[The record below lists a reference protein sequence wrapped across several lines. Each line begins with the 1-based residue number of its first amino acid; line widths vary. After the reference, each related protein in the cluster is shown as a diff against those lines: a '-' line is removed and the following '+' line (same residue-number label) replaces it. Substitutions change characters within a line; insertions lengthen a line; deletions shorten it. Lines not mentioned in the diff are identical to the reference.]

1 MRVAAPTRSAT
12 GGSAARSGSG
22 ERSSVGSF
30 REPGRRPVS
39 PWLHFDVE
47 RAAGVV
53 EVDVVETRSGDGRR
67 FDLHAGL
74 VQRRQDAR
82 DDTGGRTGSGPDDPT
97 LVADVVE
104 PVEVRKAFCSNGCG
118 RLVDNLNDDTVAVEP
133 ALELVGG
140 ALYDEATVVDD
151 REPVGEMVRLVEVV
165 RREQDRQLFDRSQ
178 AGDLLPHLRAGLG
191 VQAGRGLVE
200 EEYGWPGDQAHG
212 DVELAQH

>member
-1 MRVAAPTRSAT
+1 MRAPRRT

-30 REPGRRPVS
+30 REPGLRPVS

-53 EVDVVETRSGDGRR
+53 EVDVVETRSGDGGR

-82 DDTGGRTGSGPDDPT
+82 DDTGGGTGSGPDDPT

-104 PVEVRKAFCSNGCG
+104 PVEVRKAFCSNGRS
-118 RLVDNLNDDTVAVEP
+118 RLVDDLHDDAVAV
-133 ALELVGG
+133 
-140 ALYDEATVVDD
+140 
-151 REPVGEMVRLVEVV
+151 
-165 RREQDRQLFDRSQ
+165 
-178 AGDLLPHLRAGLG
+178 
-191 VQAGRGLVE
+191 
-200 EEYGWPGDQAHG
+200 
-212 DVELAQH
+212 